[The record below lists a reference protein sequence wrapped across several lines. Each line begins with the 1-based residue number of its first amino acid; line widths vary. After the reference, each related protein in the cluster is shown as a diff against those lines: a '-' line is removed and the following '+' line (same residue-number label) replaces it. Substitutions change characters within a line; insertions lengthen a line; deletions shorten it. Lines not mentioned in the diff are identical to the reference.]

1 MRPIALL
8 PDAHTA
14 RPRAFT
20 LIELLVVI
28 AIIAILA
35 WLLLPALASA
45 KTKSKQTKCLNNHKQ
60 IGLGSQ
66 LYADD
71 YDDSYPWSRSWSGI
85 GGTNG
90 NTAFYN
96 SNAANNG
103 WTNRPLN
110 RYVVAPETY
119 RDPSDAGESLNGGIA
134 NTFVAYGTSYLFQW
148 GGNNFRV
155 ARVSGNNTLAANN
168 VNYRSIRSAEIAV
181 KSELKIIEGCWVWHM
196 NRNLTD
202 LRNTWHTQRGLRGIN
217 FVYGDGHSQFFRM
230 PDAATNWV
238 SAPTPALDWE
248 WW

>member
-1 MRPIALL
+1 MRPTENSIVPRAE
-8 PDAHTA
+8 HS
-14 RPRAFT
+14 RAFT

-28 AIIAILA
+28 AIIAVLA
-35 WLLLPALASA
+35 GLLLPALASA

-60 IGLGSQ
+60 LVLGSQ
-66 LYADD
+66 LYADE
-71 YDDSYPWSRSWSGI
+71 YDESYPWSSSWSGI

-96 SNAANNG
+96 SNAATNG
-103 WTNRPLN
+103 WTNRVLN

-119 RDPSDAGESLNGGIA
+119 RDPSDKGESLNGGIA

-148 GGNNFRV
+148 SGNNFRV
-155 ARVSGNNTLAANN
+155 AKVAGNYTAA
-168 VNYRSIRSAEIAV
+168 VNSASYRSARVADFALKTET
-181 KSELKIIEGCWVWHM
+181 KIIEGCWVWHM
-196 NRNLTD
+196 NRDLVD

-217 FVYGDGHSQFFRM
+217 FAYADGHSQFFRM

-238 SAPTPALDWE
+238 SAPAPALDWE